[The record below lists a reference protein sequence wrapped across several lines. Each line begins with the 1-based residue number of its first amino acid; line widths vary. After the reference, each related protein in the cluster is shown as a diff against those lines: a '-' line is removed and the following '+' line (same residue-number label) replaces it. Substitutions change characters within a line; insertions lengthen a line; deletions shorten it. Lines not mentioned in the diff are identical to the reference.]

1 MDLQVKHIVSIAK
14 LTTNVPRVAAFRVTI
29 ADNTI
34 KHNVFNPINFQQ
46 GIRIMPFR
54 YYENVKAPDLAPPAL
69 KQPTTTKPLNVT
81 KPAKKIK
88 PIVTKGKNKILKIL
102 HPKPHK
108 ATTINKMILHYNRPK
123 NVRKNRIRHILPH
136 PLQIPDHHMDH
147 HSATIQDHPCKWLT
161 LCNRNSIS
169 TSTTLLPRHLVAA
182 PQWHR

>member
-14 LTTNVPRVAAFRVTI
+14 LTTNVPRVASFRVTI
-29 ADNTI
+29 ADDTI
-34 KHNVFNPINFQQ
+34 KHNVFNSINFQQ
-46 GIRIMPFR
+46 GIRILPFR

-81 KPAKKIK
+81 KPAKKMK
-88 PIVTKGKNKILKIL
+88 LIVTKGKKIIRIQKIL

-136 PLQIPDHHMDH
+136 PLQIPDHHM
-147 HSATIQDHPCKWLT
+147 
-161 LCNRNSIS
+161 
-169 TSTTLLPRHLVAA
+169 
-182 PQWHR
+182 